1 MPEGDAARRA
11 WLAKQ
16 LKAGWRR
23 TADRFRDK
31 LIEIYGEEKG
41 SKVEFAEAFEISEY
55 GARPSKDELKTLFPF
70 F

>member
-1 MPEGDAARRA
+1 M
-11 WLAKQ
+11 
-16 LKAGWRR
+16 KAQWRR

-31 LIEIYGEEKG
+31 LIELYGEEKG

-55 GARPSKDELKTLFPF
+55 GSMPSDEELKTLFPF